1 MQPTAA
7 SLHMMRLDLHH
18 FENRQKIGLFRGNE
32 LVSGSIR
39 SHHRTIHVGL
49 NAPIIIVAVFGL
61 NTREIT
67 REKIMTKSASTITRK
82 LRVQPTEL
90 VIPSEDPF
98 KHDLLERKESVEI
111 LTNLLRN
118 IQSPC
123 VLSIDAE
130 WGNGKT
136 TFLKIWAQ
144 FLRNNKFKVV
154 EFNAWETDF
163 SNDPFEALTAEL
175 RDGIRNHTS
184 DTNSSKSFI
193 KSAKNL
199 MRISLPI
206 ITRLALYRYLGRD
219 SVQEIVNADPTNL
232 VEKIG
237 IFESN
242 QNVVDE
248 FKSSLQT
255 LLEDLPTTND
265 QLPLVVMIDE
275 LDRCRPSYAIE
286 LLEVTKHLFSVD
298 GMVFVLALNH
308 SQLIESTKALYG
320 IDFDANE
327 YLKRFFDIDFR
338 LHSPPRE
345 SLIKNLI
352 ESTTINDIFSNR
364 NDNYA
369 AQYSVVLPKLLCGF
383 FKNSNLSHRQV
394 AKSIHRLSLVL
405 GSLDE
410 DMMLYFFAVVV
421 LVLRSIDSDK
431 LHEFCRGELADSEYS
446 NYIFKCA
453 GASTVR
459 QQMEGAYFEAVIVIG
474 KFEISGIEISKWQSN
489 RSELWTNYKKNILD
503 ENEGRYSQSSEV
515 SKYSKYF
522 EYALREIILIIE
534 SDDTG
539 KLSFLSAVERVE
551 FIAQNLTRE

>member
-1 MQPTAA
+1 
-7 SLHMMRLDLHH
+7 
-18 FENRQKIGLFRGNE
+18 
-32 LVSGSIR
+32 
-39 SHHRTIHVGL
+39 
-49 NAPIIIVAVFGL
+49 
-61 NTREIT
+61 
-67 REKIMTKSASTITRK
+67 MTESASTIKRK
-82 LRVQPTEL
+82 LRVQTTEL
-90 VIPSEDPF
+90 VIPSENPF
-98 KHDLLERKESVEI
+98 KHDLLERKESVQI
-111 LTNLLRN
+111 LTNLLRK
-118 IQSPC
+118 IQGPS
-123 VLSIDAE
+123 VFSIDAE

-144 FLRNNKFKVV
+144 FLRNNNFNVV

-163 SNDPFEALTAEL
+163 SSDPFEALTAEL
-175 RDGIRNHTS
+175 MDVIRNHTS
-184 DTNSSKSFI
+184 DTNSSERI
-193 KSAKNL
+193 MKSAKNL

-206 ITRLALYRYLGRD
+206 LIRLASFGYLAKD
-219 SVQEIVNADPTNL
+219 DVQEIVNGLPTDV

-237 IFESN
+237 IFESKK
-242 QNVVDE
+242 NVVNE
-248 FKSSLQT
+248 FKSSLKT
-255 LLEDLPTTND
+255 LLESLSTTDD

-298 GMVFVLALNH
+298 GIVFVLAVNH

-320 IDFDANE
+320 NDFDANE
-327 YLKRFFDIDFR
+327 YLKRFFDIDYR

-345 SLIKNLI
+345 SLIENLI
-352 ESTTINDIFSNR
+352 KTTTIDDYFSNR
-364 NDNYA
+364 NDDHA
-369 AQYSVVLPKLLCGF
+369 TLSSVNLPNLLCGF

-394 AKSIHRLSLVL
+394 AKSIYRLSLVL

-410 DMMLYFFAVVV
+410 DMLLYIFAVVV

-431 LHEFCRGELADSEYS
+431 FHEFCRGGLADFEYS

-453 GASTVR
+453 GASAMR

-474 KFEISGIEISKWQSN
+474 KFEISGIDIWKWQSN

-503 ENEGRYSQSSEV
+503 ENEGRYSQSIEV
-515 SKYSKYF
+515 SKYSNVF
-522 EYALREIILIIE
+522 EYALRQIISIIE

>member
-1 MQPTAA
+1 
-7 SLHMMRLDLHH
+7 MMRLDFHH

-39 SHHRTIHVGL
+39 SHHRIIHVGL

-352 ESTTINDIFSNR
+352 ETTKIDEYFSYLAVNVTGVPLNNR
-364 NDNYA
+364 I
-369 AQYSVVLPKLLCGF
+369 
-383 FKNSNLSHRQV
+383 
-394 AKSIHRLSLVL
+394 KSI
-405 GSLDE
+405 
-410 DMMLYFFAVVV
+410 A
-421 LVLRSIDSDK
+421 
-431 LHEFCRGELADSEYS
+431 
-446 NYIFKCA
+446 
-453 GASTVR
+453 
-459 QQMEGAYFEAVIVIG
+459 
-474 KFEISGIEISKWQSN
+474 
-489 RSELWTNYKKNILD
+489 
-503 ENEGRYSQSSEV
+503 
-515 SKYSKYF
+515 
-522 EYALREIILIIE
+522 
-534 SDDTG
+534 
-539 KLSFLSAVERVE
+539 
-551 FIAQNLTRE
+551 